1 MDHTACLCAPF
12 HPKII
17 GIDHNQFWNEP
28 TQQAVRL
35 LIWISTHECCVYL
48 YTGPHVIY
56 GNNVTGLSGET
67 FHGICWSI
75 QRFYYNVVTTSR
87 LFFTQLSNILFQVVS
102 EWQTQT
108 CIIWVITWSMEAT
121 NEFSPDPLTL
131 WLYFAPWTVWI
142 YVLGTLNKV
151 LHSQTNSEIKDLF
164 RLLVLCQRAVV

>member
-1 MDHTACLCAPF
+1 MYPKMTVNLCKWTIPPAFVLLFIQKSSELITISPEMNQ
-12 HPKII
+12 
-17 GIDHNQFWNEP
+17 HNKLWGCYGFQLTN
-28 TQQAVRL
+28 A
-35 LIWISTHECCVYL
+35 VYL

-56 GNNVTGLSGET
+56 VNNVTGLSVET

-108 CIIWVITWSMEAT
+108 CTTWVITWSMEAT

-142 YVLGTLNKV
+142 Y
-151 LHSQTNSEIKDLF
+151 
-164 RLLVLCQRAVV
+164 LVLWT

>member
-1 MDHTACLCAPF
+1 MDHTACFVLLFIQKSSKLITISPEM
-12 HPKII
+12 IE
-17 GIDHNQFWNEP
+17 HNKLWGCYEFQLTN
-28 TQQAVRL
+28 A
-35 LIWISTHECCVYL
+35 VYL

-108 CIIWVITWSMEAT
+108 CITWVITWSMEAT

-142 YVLGTLNKV
+142 Y
-151 LHSQTNSEIKDLF
+151 
-164 RLLVLCQRAVV
+164 LVLWT